1 MRVFQASDVENAL
14 DTRDLVEVLRRAFR
28 GAVTTPPR
36 HHHKINVPGAAE
48 AMLLLM
54 PAWIEGRYVGVKIVS
69 VFPGNAARRLD
80 SVQGSYLLLSGLTGE
95 PLASIDGRMLTLR
108 RTACASAL
116 AASYLA
122 RNDAERLLMI
132 GTGALAPH
140 LILAHA
146 AIRPI
151 REVLVWGRDAA
162 KATALAQRLDGRR
175 LRVRATTDLEGA
187 VGGADIVSCAT
198 LSKTPLVQGAWL
210 KPGQHIDLVGSFAPD
225 MREADDETI
234 RRARVYI
241 DTETA
246 LKESGDLV
254 QPLASGALTPQQVA
268 GNLAELTQGRIAGR
282 TFHTQI
288 TLFKSTGT
296 ALEDLAAAIFLFEAS
311 RGWQS
316 AGEGTLR

>member
-1 MRVFQASDVENAL
+1 MRIFEASAVENAL
-14 DTRDLVEVLRRAFR
+14 ETRELVEALRRGFR
-28 GAVTTPPR
+28 GSVTTPPR
-36 HHHKINVPGAAE
+36 HHHKINVPGAPE

-69 VFPGNAARRLD
+69 VFPGNAEKKLD
-80 SVQGSYLLLSGLTGE
+80 SVQGSYVLLSGQTGQ

-146 AIRPI
+146 AMRPI
-151 REVLVWGRDAA
+151 REVLVWGRDGA
-162 KATALAQRLDGRR
+162 KATALAQRLDGRV
-175 LRVRATTDLEGA
+175 LKVRATTDLEGA
-187 VGGADIVSCAT
+187 VGGADVISCAT
-198 LSKTPLVQGAWL
+198 LSKAPLIQGAWL
-210 KPGQHIDLVGSFAPD
+210 KPGQHIDLVGSYAPD

-234 RRARVYI
+234 RRSRVYV

-246 LKESGDLV
+246 LKESGDLA
-254 QPLASGALTPQQVA
+254 QPLASGVLTPQQIA
-268 GNLAELTQGRIAGR
+268 GNLAELAQGRVAGR
-282 TFHTQI
+282 SFHNQI

-296 ALEDLAAAIFLFEAS
+296 ALEDLAAAVFLYEQS
-311 RGWQS
+311 RS
-316 AGEGTLR
+316 

>member
-1 MRVFQASDVENAL
+1 MRIFEASAVENAL
-14 DTRDLVEVLRRAFR
+14 ETRELVEALRRGFR
-28 GAVTTPPR
+28 GSVTTPPR
-36 HHHKINVPGAAE
+36 HHHKINVPGAPE

-69 VFPGNAARRLD
+69 VFPGNADRKLD
-80 SVQGSYLLLSGLTGE
+80 SVQGSYVLLSGQTGQ

-146 AIRPI
+146 AMRPI
-151 REVLVWGRDAA
+151 REVLVWGRDPA
-162 KATALAQRLDGRR
+162 KATALAQRLDGRM
-175 LRVRATTDLEGA
+175 LKVRATTDLEGA
-187 VGGADIVSCAT
+187 VGGADVISCAT
-198 LSKTPLVQGAWL
+198 LSKSPLIQGAWL
-210 KPGQHIDLVGSFAPD
+210 KPGQHIDLVGSYAPD

-234 RRARVYI
+234 RRSRVYV

-246 LKESGDLV
+246 LKESGDLA
-254 QPLASGALTPQQVA
+254 QPLASGVLTPQQIA
-268 GNLAELTQGRIAGR
+268 GNLAELAQGRVAGR
-282 TFHTQI
+282 SFHNQI

-296 ALEDLAAAIFLFEAS
+296 ALEDLAAAVFLYEQS
-311 RGWQS
+311 RS
-316 AGEGTLR
+316 

>member
-1 MRVFQASDVENAL
+1 MRIFEASAVENAL
-14 DTRDLVEVLRRAFR
+14 ETRELVEALRRAFR
-28 GAVTTPPR
+28 GSVTTPPR
-36 HHHKINVPGAAE
+36 HHHKVPVPDAPE

-69 VFPGNAARRLD
+69 VFPGNAAKKLD
-80 SVQGSYLLLSGLTGE
+80 SVQGSYVLLSGQTGQ

-162 KATALAQRLDGRR
+162 KAAALAQRLDGRM
-175 LRVRATTDLEGA
+175 LKVRATTDLEGA
-187 VGGADIVSCAT
+187 VGGADIISCAT
-198 LSKTPLVQGAWL
+198 LSKTPLIQGAWL
-210 KPGQHIDLVGSFAPD
+210 KPGQHVDLVGSYAPD

-234 RRARVYI
+234 RRSRIYV

-246 LKESGDLV
+246 LKESGDLA
-254 QPLASGALTPQQVA
+254 QPLASGVLTPQQVA
-268 GNLAELTQGRIAGR
+268 GNLAELAQGRVAGR
-282 TFHTQI
+282 SFLNQI

-296 ALEDLAAAIFLFEAS
+296 ALEDLAAAIFLYEQS
-311 RGWQS
+311 RS
-316 AGEGTLR
+316 

>member
-1 MRVFQASDVENAL
+1 MRIFEASAVENAL
-14 DTRDLVEVLRRAFR
+14 ATRELVEALRRAFR
-28 GAVTTPPR
+28 GSVVTPPR
-36 HHHKINVPGAAE
+36 HHHKIQVPGAPE

-69 VFPGNAARRLD
+69 VFPGNAAKKLD
-80 SVQGSYLLLSGLTGE
+80 SVQGSYVLLSGQTGQ

-116 AASYLA
+116 AAGYLA

-162 KATALAQRLDGRR
+162 KATALAQRLDGRM
-175 LRVRATTDLEGA
+175 LKVRATADLEGA
-187 VGGADIVSCAT
+187 VAGADVISCAT
-198 LSKTPLVQGAWL
+198 LSKTPLIQGAWL
-210 KPGQHIDLVGSFAPD
+210 RPGQHIDLVGSYAPD
-225 MREADDETI
+225 MREADDETV
-234 RRARVYI
+234 RRARIFV

-246 LKESGDLV
+246 LKESGDLA
-254 QPLASGALTPQQVA
+254 QPLASGVLTAQQIA
-268 GNLAELTQGRIAGR
+268 GNLAELAQGRVAGR
-282 TFHTQI
+282 SFHNQI

-296 ALEDLAAAIFLFEAS
+296 ALEDLAAAIYLYEQAS
-311 RGWQS
+311 
-316 AGEGTLR
+316 T